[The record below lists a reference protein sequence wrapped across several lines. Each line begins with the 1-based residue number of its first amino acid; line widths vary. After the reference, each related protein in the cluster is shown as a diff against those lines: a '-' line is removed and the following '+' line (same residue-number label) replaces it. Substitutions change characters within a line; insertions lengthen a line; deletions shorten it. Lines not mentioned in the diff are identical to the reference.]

1 MPALLQ
7 KFTDLKVQ
15 RDGAENLFEA
25 QDAKVGELTVQLRKE
40 RDALEQPLQRM
51 QQQLNTLNLKH
62 ASVASEIEST
72 E

>member
-25 QDAKVGELTVQLRKE
+25 QDAKVGELTVKLRKE

-51 QQQLNTLNLKH
+51 QQQLNTLNLKQ